1 MAFWEVRSAL
11 DGCRDEYRGWRK
23 FRRTTGVWPI
33 YSILASVTT
42 IPILF
47 AVGVYAFIAFIRAL
61 DTINTYR
68 LPQLY
73 AVLFVLVLGS
83 GLLWYMLRRLA
94 NYADLSRVQKLA
106 SRDVPATVE
115 RFIR

>member
-47 AVGVYAFIAFIRAL
+47 AVGVYAFIRAL

-68 LPQLY
+68 LPLIY

-94 NYADLSRVQKLA
+94 TYADLSRVQKLA